1 MNFTHRFQLS
11 MLFCL
16 CVINFSCIA
25 AKSEA
30 VAVVET
36 KTAAELKKEAAQQ
49 LKLVTTL
56 TPEWFEEQE
65 KSLQEQ
71 LNHLEQDRT
80 VKQAK
85 QQELQKNLEEL
96 TAQEKIRAAEAER
109 IKKQTVV
116 ATATESQEQP
126 LVSEG
131 MINAAISDRS
141 AANDEVEKIRL
152 DHQGGQKF
160 LKQLQQ
166 ELAEQ
171 EKVATTAST
180 TPEPTTSQPTVNA
193 TEKTVDTPPQDVKP
207 DVPSAPKSAK
217 ITPTSRDKTFAESG
231 YNPPAPTENTKTVE
245 TEPKKVVAAISA
257 QEVELNKVALLKQA
271 IELLTRSIEVMN
283 QRYQLNNQY
292 LTVLIQWNDILH
304 VVQQSY
310 LLRIKEKS
318 VNEARTTLK
327 RNQDALQFDLE
338 DLPNKITH
346 LETSKVTIESLEDM
360 LDKAALDK
368 ETSVIE
374 ADNLKLESQSS
385 ESSLKKQQG
394 QIEKQQEELEK
405 LRKTP
410 LTEPV
415 EIEVQKAMITELEN
429 RLALQNEFVKLAQ
442 QDIELIKQRIEFRK
456 KQAQLATTW
465 YDKLQAV
472 YHVRQQQFVEEKVQK
487 EQQEHLAHAL
497 TLRKQLDGLA
507 ETASPSQRYLLKTQI
522 QEANER
528 AQQVRRQLKIHHI
541 EEQMNQG
548 YKIIEQKSAN
558 VYQKLDNLQSLVSS
572 VDKLTLETKQIDEIL
587 QNKIQVF
594 EQQRIAVK
602 KRAESLTGMAADY
615 NQQTLQLLE
624 QIVVMLQQEA
634 SSLPPLLGK
643 SKDLLALLEVAY
655 KDTLQQALFRLR
667 KLPSDIAGWKA
678 LFTDEMA
685 LLPHLFVQQ
694 AISSWQSVGQA
705 VLQTSLKSWSLIVAM
720 TLAWLLGIV
729 QLIRWSKTH
738 TLDEH
743 SPSFIGQTVF
753 LGLRLLRQ
761 NAISVTLIGII
772 LILLWV
778 TQPAAASIVFV
789 LTLVL
794 VWLGIKLLLSL
805 SYILFQNESMK
816 TALTQSMRWQLQ
828 SALIVVGIFTMITL
842 LIHIEQ
848 DGYVLKVSLTARDV
862 IDTIFM
868 LLLSLLIIPMLRI
881 RRVILDVWRNDISG
895 YNALV
900 LTLVSLLIP
909 LIILVTSLLGLIGY
923 ISLSWSFAKHL
934 SLFLMVAVATFVLEG
949 LITDAITWWQKSM
962 PRDNTYQLLWAE
974 SLLPLFHKLLSLA
987 ALGLGIVIFLWIT
1000 GWYSDVAMRKT
1011 IASIFSYSLFAVG
1024 NNNVTVSDL
1033 LLASFTLWIVFWF
1046 GGWSRQVTYQFVYQ
1060 AIVDLGVRQSLSAF
1074 TQYAVMFIGILI
1086 AMSIIGINLTTLTV
1100 FAGAIG
1106 VGIGFGLRDLINNF
1120 ISGILLLVE
1129 RPLRNGDFIE
1139 VGANQGRV
1147 KQIGIRSLTVRAI
1160 DGRDIIVPNSEVISK
1175 TFINWTLSDRLR
1187 RTTISIN
1194 LSYDDD
1200 PNKVKEILL
1209 KLTEV
1214 CPEILRTP
1222 APTVLLSDFTDYS
1235 MKISL
1240 NYFIDMAQAVAP
1252 IVKSKILFLIWEHF
1266 KVAGIRIPYPQQD
1279 VHLKTEISDHP
1290 LLTNDAD
1297 GK

>member
-1 MNFTHRFQLS
+1 MNFIHRVQLG
-11 MLFCL
+11 LLLGLCL
-16 CVINFSCIA
+16 LNFHSVA
-25 AKSEA
+25 EKSES

-36 KTAAELKKEAAQQ
+36 KTAAKLKEEAAQQ

-56 TPEWFEEQE
+56 TPEWFAERE
-65 KSLQEQ
+65 KLQQEQ
-71 LNHLEQDRT
+71 TDHLEQDRG
-80 VKQAK
+80 AK
-85 QQELQKNLEEL
+85 QTKQRELQKNLEEL
-96 TAQEKIRAAEAER
+96 TVQEKTRAAEAER

-116 ATATESQEQP
+116 ATAEESQEQP

-131 MINAAISDRS
+131 MINTAASDRS
-141 AANDEVEKIRL
+141 TANDEVEKIRL
-152 DHQGGQKF
+152 DRQSAQKF
-160 LKQLQQ
+160 LEQLQQ

-171 EKVATTAST
+171 EKVATTVSA
-180 TPEPTTSQPTVNA
+180 TPEPTTSQPTVNVV
-193 TEKTVDTPPQDVKP
+193 EKAADTNTQDIKS
-207 DVPSAPKSAK
+207 DISSAPKSVE
-217 ITPTSRDKTFAESG
+217 I
-231 YNPPAPTENTKTVE
+231 PPASSDNPAVESEHHPSETVENTGVVA
-245 TEPKKVVAAISA
+245 TEPKKISVELST
-257 QEVELNKVALLKQA
+257 QQIELNKVALLKQA
-271 IELLTRSIEVMN
+271 VELSKRYIEVIN

-292 LTVLIQWNDILH
+292 LKVLIQWNDMLH

-310 LLRIKEKS
+310 LLRIKENS

-338 DLPNKITH
+338 DLPNKINH
-346 LETSKVTIESLEDM
+346 LETSKVTIELLEDM

-385 ESSLKKQQG
+385 EASLKKQQG

-410 LTEPV
+410 LAEPAEV
-415 EIEVQKAMITELEN
+415 EVQKAMIGELEN
-429 RLALQNEFVKLAQ
+429 RLVLQDEFVKLAQ

-465 YDKLQAV
+465 YDKLQTV

-507 ETASPSQRYLLKTQI
+507 ETAPPAQRYLLKVQI

-528 AQQVRRQLKIHHI
+528 AQQVRRQLQIHHI
-541 EEQMNQG
+541 EEHMNQG

-572 VDKLTLETKQIDEIL
+572 VDRLTLETKQIGEIL

-594 EQQRIAVK
+594 EQQRTAIK
-602 KRAESLTGMAADY
+602 KRAESLTGMAVEY
-615 NQQTLQLLE
+615 NQQTLQLLDKV
-624 QIVVMLQQEA
+624 VVMLQREA
-634 SSLPPLLGK
+634 NDLPALLGK
-643 SKDLLALLEVAY
+643 SKDLLTLLEIAY

-667 KLPSDIAGWKA
+667 KLPTDIAGWKA

-685 LLPHLFVQQ
+685 LLPRLFVQQ

-705 VLQTSLKSWSLIVAM
+705 ALQTSLKSWSLIIAAV
-720 TLAWLLGIV
+720 LVWLLSVV
-729 QLIRWSKTH
+729 QLIRWAKTH

-743 SPSFIGQTVF
+743 SPSFIGQTLF
-753 LGLRLLRQ
+753 LGLHLLRQ
-761 NAISVTLIGII
+761 NSISIALIGIL
-772 LILLWV
+772 LILFQF

-794 VWLGIKLLLSL
+794 VWLGVKLLLSL
-805 SYILFQNESMK
+805 SHILFQNDSIK
-816 TALTQSMRWQLQ
+816 TALTPSIRWQLQ
-828 SALIVVGIFTMITL
+828 SALIVVGIFTLITL
-842 LIHIEQ
+842 LVHIEQ

-881 RRVILDVWRNDISG
+881 RRVILDVWHNDITG
-895 YNALV
+895 YNAV
-900 LTLVSLLIP
+900 MLTLVTLLIP
-909 LIILVTSLLGLIGY
+909 LIILVTSLLGMIGY

-934 SLFLMVAVATFVLEG
+934 SLFLVVAVATFVLEG
-949 LITDAITWWQKSM
+949 LITDAITWWQKSI

-987 ALGLGIVIFLWIT
+987 VLGLGMAIFLWIT

-1011 IASIFSYSLFAVG
+1011 IASIFNYALFALG
-1024 NNNVTVSDL
+1024 NNTVTVSDL
-1033 LLASFTLWIVFWF
+1033 LLASFTLWIVFWL

-1086 AMSIIGINLTTLTV
+1086 AMNIVGINLTTLTV

-1200 PNKVKEILL
+1200 PNKVREILL
-1209 KLTEV
+1209 KLTEI

-1235 MKISL
+1235 MKINL
-1240 NYFIDMAQAVAP
+1240 NYFIDMAQAAAP

-1266 KVAGIRIPYPQQD
+1266 RVAGIRIPYPQQD
-1279 VHLKTEISDHP
+1279 VHLKTNTPDHP
-1290 LLTNDAD
+1290 LLINDGD